1 MLVFFLK
8 HTAWF
13 MEVLHDLLNCP
24 VPFQIISLH
33 DISKD
38 NECYLAAPITSL
50 SNNQQAT
57 QVCILPAATNIKIT

>member
-13 MEVLHDLLNCP
+13 IETLHDLLNCP
-24 VPFQIISLH
+24 EPFQIISLC

-38 NECYLAAPITSL
+38 NECYLAVPITSL
-50 SNNQQAT
+50 SNNQQVT
-57 QVCILPAATNIKIT
+57 WVYILPAATNDQ